1 MNILETFVKILSS
14 HALLSAVFS
23 TVFVIGVGY
32 YARKKELVPENAAKT
47 LSSIL
52 LNLTLPALAFN
63 AFMTNI
69 NAQTFTTGLS
79 VFVFGFIA
87 YVLLI
92 VLSFVFF
99 AGYKGD
105 RKDTLRTLMIFG
117 STTFFGLPII
127 NAVLPAGTLYA
138 NLFNIAYR
146 VFLYSYGLAVM
157 SGTKFDKKSL
167 KTIFVNPIV
176 IATFVGFAIWIFQGQ
191 LPQVLVEESKNVANI
206 VDGKA
211 VIEVVKEMKSYAFI
225 RIDKTLPWV
234 FRGFKYLGDLSSPLA
249 WLAIGMTLASISLKE
264 AVKEKAVWFYA
275 LIKLCVVPAS
285 FIAIMYVANI
295 IGGAFG
301 FNLSYNAVLPIVV
314 MLATP
319 PATVAVAYAISYD
332 KESVLSSN
340 ASLLTSFLS
349 VLAIIIWVV
358 ILSFLQLG
366 GVFA

>member
-1 MNILETFVKILSS
+1 MNILETFVKILTDNT
-14 HALLSAVFS
+14 LLGAVFS
-23 TVFVIGVGY
+23 TVFIISIGY
-32 YARKKELVPENAAKT
+32 YAKKKSLVPENAAKS
-47 LSSIL
+47 LSDIL

-69 NAQTFTTGLS
+69 NAKTFTTGLS
-79 VFVFGFIA
+79 VFVFGFIG

-92 VLSFVFF
+92 LLSFVFF

-157 SGTKFDKKSL
+157 SGTKLNKKSL
-167 KTIFVNPIV
+167 KTIFLNPIV
-176 IATFVGFAIWIFQGQ
+176 IATFVGFAIWIFQDS
-191 LPQVLVEESKNVANI
+191 LPMLEVSESKTVANI

-211 VIEVVKEMKSYAFI
+211 VIETVKEVKSYAFL
-225 RIDKTLPWV
+225 RIDKHLPWV
-234 FRGFKYLGDLSSPLA
+234 FRGLKYLGDLSSPLA
-249 WLAIGMTLASISLKE
+249 WLAIGMTLASISLKD
-264 AVKEKAVWFYA
+264 AVKETAVWFYA
-275 LIKLCVVPAS
+275 LIKLLVVPAV
-285 FIAIMYVANI
+285 FLVVMYLVNLL
-295 IGGAFG
+295 GASFG
-301 FNLSYNAVLPIVV
+301 FNLSYNAVLPITV

-319 PATVAVAYAISYD
+319 PATVAVAYAISYE

-340 ASLLTSFLS
+340 ASLLTSVISVFAIILWVV
-349 VLAIIIWVV
+349 VLA
-358 ILSFLQLG
+358 FLQVA